1 MEKIPHEEL
10 IYIKTQIL
18 DKIKDSLPTDMADA
32 VWNAFKRV
40 FPNDGMSR
48 PCSCSSAGKY
58 WGEIIKRTK
67 EEVERLLAEPVVE
80 EKQVEENL
88 DIVTKDITFR
98 PSKKKGK
105 KAE

>member
-18 DKIKDSLPTDMADA
+18 DKINEQLSTDMLDA
-32 VWNAFKRV
+32 VWNAFKRL

-58 WGEIIKRTK
+58 WREIVDRSRNEVTK
-67 EEVERLLAEPVVE
+67 LLAEPVVE
-80 EKQVEENL
+80 EKQVEEDL
-88 DIVTKDITFR
+88 VTSKNDITFAPER
-98 PSKKKGK
+98 KKKNK
-105 KAE
+105 KS